1 MKYLVFKNDFL
12 WHNGCDSF
20 IQWMYHLHLTKCRHQ
35 CRHGNGVSWYCI
47 STTFFSKG
55 FFLRPIYEHCQGL
68 IHPIIF
74 YFIIYLF
81 LTERKIG
88 LTRSWFLMKK
98 FIGMFFCTLNLR
110 ADNLCIQCLD
120 MFLNFLWFKYAAEI
134 WCTLNS

>member
-1 MKYLVFKNDFL
+1 MKYLVCKNDFL

-20 IQWMYHLHLTKCRHQ
+20 IQWMYHLHLTKCRYQ

-47 STTFFSKG
+47 STTFIQKG
-55 FFLRPIYEHCQGL
+55 FFKTNLWTLLRFNSPH
-68 IHPIIF
+68 
-74 YFIIYLF
+74 YFLFHHLPF

-98 FIGMFFCTLNLR
+98 FIGMFFCRLSLR

-120 MFLNFLWFKYAAEI
+120 MILNFPWFKYAAEI